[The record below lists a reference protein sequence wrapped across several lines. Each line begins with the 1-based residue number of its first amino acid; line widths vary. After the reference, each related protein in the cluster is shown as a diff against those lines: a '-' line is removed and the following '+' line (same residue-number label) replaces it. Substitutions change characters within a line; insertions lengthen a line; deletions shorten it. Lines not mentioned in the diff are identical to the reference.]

1 MDIRY
6 YEQALDRDLTE
17 IVVIARQDGRWL
29 LCRPGGE
36 EPWRFPAG
44 PRKPGEDV
52 HESARRLLWEL
63 TGTTDAQVEAVAAY
77 GLHPEGEEPVY
88 GALFFAEIRERESR
102 VGGEARLCEGLS
114 QLSDAGA
121 LQTELAGKV
130 QRWLDDGNFR
140 SEEDDLFELLC

>member
-52 HESARRLLWEL
+52 HESARRLVGEV
-63 TGTTDAQVEAVAAY
+63 TRTADGQGGARAGDALPS
-77 GLHPEGEEPVY
+77 GGEEPVY
-88 GALFFAEIRERESR
+88 GALFFAEIREREGR
-102 VGGEARLCEGLS
+102 GGGEAQLCEGLS